1 MIFSRLSFQT
11 QVIMRR
17 FFVIVLFL
25 LLALAGIA
33 CAFVWQKPA
42 VISYLFHR
50 NDTIGVGPG
59 HKLYDAVLTG
69 KVDSIVV
76 IKHIREMQVYRDHS
90 LLKIY
95 RITLGDTP
103 VGHKHFQGDEKTP
116 EGLYWIDGK
125 NPNSIC
131 HKNLGISYPNASD
144 KAYAAKHGKP
154 PGGDIKI
161 HGLPNG
167 QGYIG
172 KAHLLSDWTNGCVG
186 ITDEEIDE
194 LYQFTSVGVPVF
206 IVP

>member
-1 MIFSRLSFQT
+1 
-11 QVIMRR
+11 MRR
-17 FFVIVLFL
+17 FFLVTL
-25 LLALAGIA
+25 LLLLCAAGIA
-33 CAFVWQKPA
+33 WAFLRKLPVVA
-42 VISYLFHR
+42 SYLPGKT
-50 NDTIGVGPG
+50 DTSHQVL
-59 HKLYDAVLTG
+59 KRVLYDAALTG

-76 IKHIREMQVYRDHS
+76 IKRIREMYVYRNRS

-95 RITLGDTP
+95 RITLGDAP
-103 VGHKHFQGDEKTP
+103 VGHKRFRGDEKTP
-116 EGLYWIDGK
+116 EGLYHIDGK

-131 HKNLGISYPNASD
+131 HKNLGISYPNAAD
-144 KAYAAKHGKP
+144 RAYAARHGKS

-194 LYQFTSVGVPVF
+194 LYQYTAVGVPVF
-206 IVP
+206 ILP